1 MMRELATGSLKLNRD
16 LDRYVEKALE
26 EGRPI
31 KIGWGQAG
39 DEKPKDGE
47 FGVITH
53 LPEGARVQCLGN
65 LGDFSGASNL
75 GGTFTLLG
83 SATSMFGAFHSS
95 GRTVVEKSVG
105 DTVAFKM
112 NGGEITIQGSVG
124 EAAGAGMTGGLLLV
138 RGHASGEIGSGMSG
152 GTILVMG
159 SVGTNPGIGMVGG
172 RIIVS
177 GSCPPPSDGVQMRSI
192 KKSEIS
198 EFGDKL
204 GPLGLE
210 LSGDALVLES
220 EQGTPEISE
229 RPAAFISE
237 GFEKISLVPNEDSLA
252 DHTPLDHYT
261 LILSKDSSSPGIGL
275 QIPWLLECESADKW
289 EGELLQGTPAIVR
302 TEPRD
307 VDLLL
312 VDDKSIQDAPTN
324 LGSCAGLV
332 LDITAFPGFND
343 AQIEAI
349 LVSLYSRM
357 SEAGI
362 VFLRGSIDRLDRLFR
377 LVTELE
383 VDGAIVNCASNGGTR
398 MAASLPNI
406 GLANRAMRVS
416 EIGKF
421 VFLEMDDPPE
431 ARGIL
436 IALAAGCHGIVA
448 PCLGDAEGE
457 LVRISSEL
465 RGWMLEIGIDRI
477 ERIGRRNLRAIDFET
492 AAISGL
498 RLVGFERP
506 LPMWLE
512 GR

>member
-1 MMRELATGSLKLNRD
+1 
-16 LDRYVEKALE
+16 
-26 EGRPI
+26 
-31 KIGWGQAG
+31 
-39 DEKPKDGE
+39 
-47 FGVITH
+47 
-53 LPEGARVQCLGN
+53 
-65 LGDFSGASNL
+65 
-75 GGTFTLLG
+75 
-83 SATSMFGAFHSS
+83 
-95 GRTVVEKSVG
+95 
-105 DTVAFKM
+105 
-112 NGGEITIQGSVG
+112 
-124 EAAGAGMTGGLLLV
+124 
-138 RGHASGEIGSGMSG
+138 
-152 GTILVMG
+152 
-159 SVGTNPGIGMVGG
+159 
-172 RIIVS
+172 
-177 GSCPPPSDGVQMRSI
+177 
-192 KKSEIS
+192 
-198 EFGDKL
+198 
-204 GPLGLE
+204 
-210 LSGDALVLES
+210 
-220 EQGTPEISE
+220 
-229 RPAAFISE
+229 
-237 GFEKISLVPNEDSLA
+237 
-252 DHTPLDHYT
+252 
-261 LILSKDSSSPGIGL
+261 
-275 QIPWLLECESADKW
+275 LECESADKW

-398 MAASLPNI
+398 MAASLPKI